1 MNLTLD
7 KENNK
12 FYIIYGTFHLGGMNV
27 RLKIKGGN
35 TLSGEIKISGS
46 KNSAVALLPAA
57 LLCKT
62 KSKIYKVPKIR
73 DIEYL
78 LKILEVLSCK
88 YTIDKD
94 EIIIDTINLKNAP
107 IPEELSE
114 QMRASYY
121 FMGTLLARFKK
132 VEISFPGGCHIGARP
147 IDLHIKGFECLGAKV
162 EIIKNKYIITADK
175 LTGSRIYLDIA
186 SVGAT
191 INIMLAATH
200 ASGQTIIENAAR
212 EPEIVNVASFLIS
225 MGSKI
230 TGAGTSTIV
239 IDGEEN
245 LDNGVTEVF
254 PDRIEAS
261 TYIIIGALAG
271 KDLKIKGFIKDHINS
286 VLIKLKDA
294 GVDFDIKGDTLTIS
308 KCPKLLP
315 TTIKTQVFP
324 GFPTDVQQVFTVL
337 LTQAEGTSEI
347 IETIYESRFMSASL
361 LNKMGANTFSVGNTL
376 TITGPTPLTATELYI
391 PDLRGGA
398 ALLTAGLIAQGETIL
413 DNIPLILRGY
423 EDIVEKLT
431 NVGAELQIIS

>member
-1 MNLTLD
+1 MLRCKSRNYKKQIHHNRRQTNWFKNILRHC
-7 KENNK
+7 KRRCNYK
-12 FYIIYGTFHLGGMNV
+12 HNV
-27 RLKIKGGN
+27 SRN
-35 TLSGEIKISGS
+35 
-46 KNSAVALLPAA
+46 
-57 LLCKT
+57 
-62 KSKIYKVPKIR
+62 
-73 DIEYL
+73 
-78 LKILEVLSCK
+78 SCK
-88 YTIDKD
+88 WPNNNRKCSPWTWNS
-94 EIIIDTINLKNAP
+94 ECRIIL
-107 IPEELSE
+107 
-114 QMRASYY
+114 
-121 FMGTLLARFKK
+121 
-132 VEISFPGGCHIGARP
+132 
-147 IDLHIKGFECLGAKV
+147 
-162 EIIKNKYIITADK
+162 NKYG
-175 LTGSRIYLDIA
+175 L
-186 SVGAT
+186 
-191 INIMLAATH
+191 
-200 ASGQTIIENAAR
+200 
-212 EPEIVNVASFLIS
+212 
-225 MGSKI
+225 KI

-294 GVDFDIKGDTLTIS
+294 GVDFDITADTLTIS

>member
-1 MNLTLD
+1 MA
-7 KENNK
+7 
-12 FYIIYGTFHLGGMNV
+12 
-27 RLKIKGGN
+27 RLKIEGGH
-35 TLSGEIKISGS
+35 TVSGTIKISGA

-62 KSKIYKVPKIR
+62 KSKIYNVPKIR

-78 LKILEVLSCK
+78 LKILNVLNCSYIVK
-88 YTIDKD
+88 DD
-94 EIIIDTINLKNAP
+94 EIEIDTTNLKNAP

-147 IDLHIKGFECLGAKV
+147 IDLHIKGFEALGAKV
-162 EIIKNKYIITADK
+162 EVIKNKYIITAED
-175 LTGSRIYLDIA
+175 LIGTRIYLDFA

-191 INIMLAATH
+191 INLMLAATH
-200 ASGQTIIENAAR
+200 AKGQTILENAAR

-225 MGSKI
+225 MGCKI

-239 IDGEEN
+239 IEGSDN
-245 LDNGVTEVF
+245 LDNGITEVF

-261 TYIIIGALAG
+261 TYVILGALIG
-271 KDLKIKGFIKDHINS
+271 KDLHVKGIIKDHINA

-294 GVDFDIKGDTLTIS
+294 GANFKFENDEIIIS
-308 KCPKLLP
+308 KCEHVFP
-315 TTIKTQVFP
+315 TNITTQVFP

-337 LTQAEGTSEI
+337 LTQANGKSTI
-347 IETIYESRFMSASL
+347 TETIYESRFVSDTL
-361 LNKMGANTFSVGNTL
+361 LNEMGAKTSDEQNVL
-376 TITGPTPLTATELYI
+376 TIEGPCTLVGKELRI

-398 ALLTAGLIAQGETIL
+398 ALVLAALIAKGITIL
-413 DNIPLILRGY
+413 DNIPLLLRGY
-423 EDIVEKLT
+423 EDIVEKLN
-431 NVGAELQIIS
+431 NVGTKLEIIE

>member
-1 MNLTLD
+1 M
-7 KENNK
+7 K
-12 FYIIYGTFHLGGMNV
+12 
-27 RLKIKGGN
+27 LKISGGN
-35 TLSGEIKISGS
+35 TLSGTINISGS

-57 LLCKT
+57 LLCK
-62 KSKIYKVPKIR
+62 SNAKIFKVPKIR

-88 YTIDKD
+88 YEIIND
-94 EIIIDTINLKNAP
+94 EIIIDTTNLKNAA

-147 IDLHIKGFECLGAKV
+147 IDLHIKGFTALGAKV
-162 EIIKNKYIITADK
+162 EIQKNKYIITAEN
-175 LTGSRIYLDIA
+175 LVGSRIYLDIA

-191 INIMLAATH
+191 INIMLAATL
-200 ASGQTIIENAAR
+200 AKGQTIIENAAR

-239 IDGEEN
+239 INGSEE
-245 LDNGVTEVF
+245 LDNGITEVF

-261 TYIIIGALAG
+261 TYIIIGALIG
-271 KDLKIKGFIKDHINS
+271 NNLKIKGFIKDHINA

-294 GVDFDIKGDTLTIS
+294 GVDYTIKDDELTIS
-308 KCPKLLP
+308 KCNNILP

-337 LTQAEGTSEI
+337 LTQAKGTSKI
-347 IETIYESRFMSASL
+347 IETIYESRFMSANL
-361 LNKMGANTFSVGNTL
+361 LNEMKANTVSSGNTL
-376 TITGPTPLTATELYI
+376 TVKGPTPLTSTNLYI

-398 ALLTAGLIAQGETIL
+398 ALLTAGLIAKGDTVL

-431 NVGAELQIIS
+431 SVGAKLEIIS